1 MYIYIYYIYMYVYLP
16 YHVSL
21 YTYHMEVPWSL
32 FLLKAHTHIH
42 NGATSSPLRPPSKQ
56 WLLRSS
62 ERKEPWECIGL
73 STLLTSS
80 VSRGHETPRKKNT
93 KRKRVIWQM
102 LSGEWNVQRFVW
114 GLLFWV
120 AIKNVCMFKFPQQ
133 KLFFGYCKEFPV
145 LGATTWTNPK
155 QTYGP
160 WWRSPAKQ
168 LRLGKN
174 ISDGNV

>member
-1 MYIYIYYIYMYVYLP
+1 MFVLNQGVLNLVFECFSWSWIHTDIVIYNHMYIYMYIYRTMYL
-16 YHVSL
+16 YIHITWRFHGASFFKK
-21 YTYHMEVPWSL
+21 H
-32 FLLKAHTHIH
+32 KHIH

-56 WLLRSS
+56 WLLRSP

-80 VSRGHETPRKKNT
+80 VSRGGWNTTEKNT

-114 GLLFWV
+114 GCSFGLQV

-133 KLFFGYCKEFPV
+133 KLFFG
-145 LGATTWTNPK
+145 T
-155 QTYGP
+155 
-160 WWRSPAKQ
+160 AKSS
-168 LRLGKN
+168 RF
-174 ISDGNV
+174 